1 MNAFVKELKDY
12 CGEFATRCRASR
24 WLGAL
29 FHVRV
34 CADIADDIAANEAKA
49 ARKAYDSEQADL
61 LAINELRAALADGL
75 DKSDV
80 PAIRRALANINRSA
94 VHDREISSLLS
105 A

>member
-1 MNAFVKELKDY
+1 MNTFVKELKDY

-105 A
+105 T

>member
-1 MNAFVKELKDY
+1 MSAYVTELKGY
-12 CGEFATRCRASR
+12 CVEFATRCRASR

-34 CADIADDIAANEAKA
+34 CSDIADDIAANEAKA

-61 LAINELRAALADGL
+61 LAIKELHAALADGL